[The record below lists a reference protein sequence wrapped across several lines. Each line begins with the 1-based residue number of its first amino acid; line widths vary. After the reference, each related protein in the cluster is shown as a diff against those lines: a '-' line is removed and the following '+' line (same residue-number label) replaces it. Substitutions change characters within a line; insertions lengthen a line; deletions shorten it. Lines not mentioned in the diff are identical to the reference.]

1 LLGQLDSA
9 AEGAVI
15 ADFEAGLGTV
25 IRMGDQPVD
34 VVVLVT
40 EPTVKS
46 LEVARRAA
54 DLVRERRLGRLV
66 VTANRVRDAED
77 EARVHAAFPGVDVV
91 IVPDEPAIVAAERLG
106 EAPLDAAPDS
116 PGVRALVA
124 LALTLVPLPV
134 EARSLGRLASG

>member
-1 LLGQLDSA
+1 MLGQLDSA
-9 AEGAVI
+9 EGAVV

-25 IRMGDQPVD
+25 IRMGDRPVD

-46 LEVARRAA
+46 LEVASRAA
-54 DLVRERRLGRLV
+54 VLVREHKLGRLV
-66 VTANRVRDAED
+66 VTANRVRDEAD
-77 EARVHAAFPGVDVV
+77 VARVRAAFPDVDVV
-91 IVPDEPAIVAAERLG
+91 MVPDEPAIVAAERRG

-124 LALTLVPLPV
+124 LAD
-134 EARSLGRLASG
+134 RLQPN

>member
-1 LLGQLDSA
+1 MLGQLDS

-46 LEVARRAA
+46 LEVASRAA
-54 DLVRERRLGRLV
+54 DLVREKKLGRLV
-66 VTANRVRDAED
+66 VTANRVRDDED
-77 EARVHAAFPGVDVV
+77 LARVQAAFPDDELV
-91 IVPDEPAIVAAERLG
+91 IVPDEPAIVSAERLG
-106 EAPLDAAPDS
+106 QAPFDSAPES
-116 PGVRALVA
+116 PGVLALVG
-124 LALTLVPLPV
+124 LAKTLGLH
-134 EARSLGRLASG
+134 

>member
-1 LLGQLDSA
+1 MLGQIDSA
-9 AEGAVI
+9 DGAVV

-25 IRMGDQPVD
+25 IRMGDRPVD

-40 EPTVKS
+40 EPTMKS
-46 LEVARRAA
+46 LEVASRAA
-54 DLVRERRLGRLV
+54 ALVRERQLGRLV
-66 VTANRVRDAED
+66 VTANRVRDDED
-77 EARVHAAFPGVDVV
+77 LARVRAAFPDLDVV

-124 LALTLVPLPV
+124 LVD
-134 EARSLGRLASG
+134 SLAIR

>member
-1 LLGQLDSA
+1 MLGQLDSA
-9 AEGAVI
+9 DGAVI

-40 EPTVKS
+40 EPTTKS

-54 DLVRERRLGRLV
+54 DLVRERKLGRLV
-66 VTANRVRDAED
+66 VTANRVRDEED
-77 EARVHAAFPGVDVV
+77 LARVRAAFPGLDVV
-91 IVPDEPAIVAAERLG
+91 IVPDEPEIVAAERRG

-116 PGVRALVA
+116 PGVRALI
-124 LALTLVPLPV
+124 ALTD
-134 EARSLGRLASG
+134 SLLLR